1 MLGVVIAFAKL
12 DVLLRVRERVTRK
25 GGSGV
30 GGGRLMRKP
39 SLMAMNGQSCAI
51 FAARKRT
58 PSTSKSMAT
67 NRTFTIIK
75 PDATGAGN
83 TGKIIDRIIEAGFT
97 IKAMKWTQLS
107 LADAQAFYAVHSERP
122 FFGELTEYM
131 SSGPIV
137 AAILEKD
144 NAVADFRTLI
154 GATNP
159 AEAAPGTIRADF
171 AESIAANAVH
181 GSDSDENAAIEGSFY
196 FSERELA

>member
-1 MLGVVIAFAKL
+1 
-12 DVLLRVRERVTRK
+12 
-25 GGSGV
+25 
-30 GGGRLMRKP
+30 MRP
-39 SLMAMNGQSCAI
+39 LWGLAYFCAQI
-51 FAARKRT
+51 QDQ
-58 PSTSKSMAT
+58 MAT
-67 NRTFTIIK
+67 NRTFTMIK

-107 LADAQAFYAVHSERP
+107 LADAQAFYAVHAERP

-144 NAVADFRTLI
+144 NAVADFRELI

-159 AEAAPGTIRADF
+159 AEAKPGTIRADF

-181 GSDSDENAAIEGSFY
+181 GSDSDENAAIEGAFF
-196 FSERELA
+196 FSTREHA